1 MTNVI
6 DMHFISK
13 TILVFSKK
21 PTDQLS
27 SLGFYLVQVGL
38 FLVKLI
44 HMVLVVFMFIPIPHK
59 QVQLG

>member
-1 MTNVI
+1 MTNDI
-6 DMHFISK
+6 DMHFIGK

-27 SLGFYLVQVGL
+27 SLVQVGL